1 MSAAPG
7 RPKQAR
13 TEARQGEG
21 TPVSAERVAQALA
34 ARPLVAILR
43 GITPSEAVDVGRAL
57 HAAGI
62 GVIEVPL
69 NSPEPLESIRRLAEA
84 LAGQAVIGAG
94 TVLREDEVNA
104 VADAGAELV
113 LSPNFHPP
121 VVRRAKAL
129 GLYAMPGVATPSE
142 GFDALAAGAD
152 ALKLFPGELLGPPV
166 IKAWRAVFPRT
177 TPMFSVGGVNLENL
191 PAFKAAGASGAGIG
205 SALYA
210 PGTPAAEAARRAR
223 AFVARWQA

>member
-1 MSAAPG
+1 MSA
-7 RPKQAR
+7 R
-13 TEARQGEG
+13 
-21 TPVSAERVAQALA
+21 SASERVAQALA

-43 GITPSEAVDVGRAL
+43 GITPPEAVAVGRAL

-69 NSPEPLESIRRLAEA
+69 NSPEPLESIRLLVQA
-84 LAGQAVIGAG
+84 LAGEAVIGAG
-94 TVLREDEVNA
+94 TVLREEDVDA
-104 VADAGAELV
+104 VAAAGAQLV
-113 LSPNFHPP
+113 LSPNFHAP
-121 VVRRAKAL
+121 VVRRTRAH
-129 GLYAMPGVATPSE
+129 GLYSMPGVGTVSE
-142 GFDALAAGAD
+142 GFDALDAGAD
-152 ALKLFPGELLGPPV
+152 ALKLFPGELLGPAV
-166 IKAWRAVFPRT
+166 IKAWRAVFPRA

-223 AFVARWQA
+223 EFVARWQGQPD

>member
-1 MSAAPG
+1 MSD
-7 RPKQAR
+7 
-13 TEARQGEG
+13 
-21 TPVSAERVAQALA
+21 RVAQALA

-43 GITPSEAVDVGRAL
+43 GITPAQAVEVGRAL

-69 NSPEPLESIRRLAEA
+69 NSPEPLESIRLLVAA

-94 TVLREDEVNA
+94 TVLREEQVDA
-104 VADAGAELV
+104 VAAAGAELV
-113 LSPNFHPP
+113 LSPNFNAS
-121 VVRRAKAL
+121 VVRRTKAL
-129 GLYAMPGVATPSE
+129 GLYSMPGVGTASE
-142 GFDALAAGAD
+142 GFDALDAGAD

-166 IKAWRAVFPRT
+166 IKAWRAVFPRG
-177 TPMFSVGGVNLENL
+177 TPMFSVGGVSLDNL

-210 PGTPAAEAARRAR
+210 PGTPAAEVARRAR
-223 AFVARWQA
+223 DFVARWQA